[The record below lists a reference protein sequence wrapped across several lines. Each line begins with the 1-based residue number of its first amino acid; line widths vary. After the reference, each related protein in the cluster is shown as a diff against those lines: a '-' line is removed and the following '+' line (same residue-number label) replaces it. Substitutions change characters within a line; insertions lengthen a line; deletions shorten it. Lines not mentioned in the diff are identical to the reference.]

1 LKILIKP
8 WKEAELEAF
17 PIREEVF
24 IKEQGVPA
32 DLEIDEFDL
41 SASHAIAYQGDRCVG
56 TGRLVHLGNGQ
67 AQIGR
72 MAVLTQFRGKGVGK
86 LILSKLID
94 LATTEGIS
102 SLVLHSQ
109 IIAIPF
115 YEKLG
120 FQADGPSY
128 DEVGIEHRNMI
139 VLLPK

>member
-32 DLEIDEFDL
+32 DLEIDEFDPL
-41 SASHAIAYQGDRCVG
+41 ASHALAYQGDRCVG

-94 LATTEGIS
+94 LATTEGVS

-139 VLLPK
+139 LLLPK